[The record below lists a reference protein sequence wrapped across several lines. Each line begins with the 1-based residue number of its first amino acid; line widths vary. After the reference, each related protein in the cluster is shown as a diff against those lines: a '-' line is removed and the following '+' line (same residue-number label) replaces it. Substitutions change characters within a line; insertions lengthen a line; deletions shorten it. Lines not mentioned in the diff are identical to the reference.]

1 MYSINDFIRV
11 YLMTMLEAHGCTE
24 RLIMLDESHFEL
36 AAGVNKKKSLS
47 SLINDLYTVNV
58 PLFVAIS

>member
-1 MYSINDFIRV
+1 
-11 YLMTMLEAHGCTE
+11 MTMLDGCGFTE

-36 AAGVNKKKSLS
+36 AAGVNKKKSLN

-58 PLFVAIS
+58 PHCVVIS